1 MKHIYKDN
9 HNQKN
14 LQKQISTYVSSP
26 TPHTAYSAAA
36 SLSLLLYNC
45 SRQEAVWLSCPGR
58 HSVHHHQHQH
68 QDRKVKVGKLPGLGC
83 SKTLL
88 ISSSCR
94 HWPRCGLAGD
104 IWAKLRWREPWCMV
118 SQSTVACTVRSVG
131 NTLTLPPVH
140 RCCVRY
146 LVVSRYS
153 VTSSNS
159 ITIL

>member
-1 MKHIYKDN
+1 M
-9 HNQKN
+9 
-14 LQKQISTYVSSP
+14 SSP

-58 HSVHHHQHQH
+58 HSVHQHQD
-68 QDRKVKVGKLPGLGC
+68 QDRKVKVGKLPGLGWAGLGC

-104 IWAKLRWREPWCMV
+104 IWAKLRWREPRCMV
-118 SQSTVACTVRSVG
+118 SQSTVACTVRSVECG
-131 NTLTLPPVH
+131 QHLDITSSPPLL
-140 RCCVRY
+140 CVRY